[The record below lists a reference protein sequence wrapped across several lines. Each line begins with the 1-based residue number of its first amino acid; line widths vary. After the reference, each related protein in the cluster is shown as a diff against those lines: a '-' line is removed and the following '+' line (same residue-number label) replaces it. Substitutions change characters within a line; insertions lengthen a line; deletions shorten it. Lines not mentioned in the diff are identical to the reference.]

1 VLRILIA
8 TIVFLLSAS
17 LAHAAVCS
25 LEMSDL
31 DFGSVDTVG
40 NTPGIS
46 TSDISI
52 ECDGITPGTDTI
64 TLCGNIGEGSGG
76 SSGGIRQSLTAGGSL
91 GFVLYATSGQTAPW
105 GSLTAPQFGDP
116 RRIDV
121 PVSGTS
127 ASATASLHGIVPAG
141 QSTAPVGAYR
151 ADFSSSDAVFTYA
164 EGDLDCDAPVG
175 GTDAHTTFAV
185 LADVPANCL
194 LETSDLDFGRT
205 GLIGD
210 NIDADTAFDLTC
222 TAGTD
227 YTISIDGGGA
237 GDPANRVLRS
247 GNNTVSYDL
256 YSDHQRTDRWGTDTG
271 SVVDGDGDGTVQ
283 TYDVYG
289 RIPPQ
294 PAAAGAYS
302 DTVVV
307 TIAY

>member
-1 VLRILIA
+1 MLRILIA

-17 LAHAAVCS
+17 LAQAAVCTV
-25 LEMSDL
+25 EMSDL
-31 DFGSVDTVG
+31 DFGTVDTVG
-40 NTPGIS
+40 NMPAIS

-52 ECDGITPGTDTI
+52 DCDDITPGTDTI
-64 TLCGNIGEGSGG
+64 TLCGDIGEGSGG
-76 SSGGIRQSLTAGGSL
+76 TAGGIRQSLAPGGSL

-105 GSLTAPQFGDP
+105 GSLTAPQLGDP

-127 ASATASLHGIVPAG
+127 ASATATLHGVVPAG
-141 QSTAPVGAYR
+141 QATAPVGDYR

-164 EGDLDCDAPVG
+164 EDDLDCDAPVG
-175 GTDAHTTFAV
+175 TDTSATFAV

-194 LETSDLDFGRT
+194 LETSDLDFGRA

-222 TAGTD
+222 TSGTD

-256 YSDHQRTDRWGTDTG
+256 YSDHQRTDRWGTGAG

-283 TYDVYG
+283 TYGVYG

-307 TIAY
+307 TITY